1 MLLNMACASSGDA
14 VLPQAKRRSW
24 NSSMPRTAL
33 VEESLLFF
41 FCNQIPHEVLKGGR
55 RTLQVP
61 GDPTGTLLPPS
72 SFVRH
77 TTNASNELLQV
88 GQN

>member
-41 FCNQIPHEVLKGGR
+41 CNQIPHEVLKGR
-55 RTLQVP
+55 EE
-61 GDPTGTLLPPS
+61 DPTGTRYPVLPPS
-72 SFVRH
+72 SFVTAH
-77 TTNASNELLQV
+77 NERLQ
-88 GQN
+88 

>member
-41 FCNQIPHEVLKGGR
+41 CYQIPHEVLREGPSLGSGYPV
-55 RTLQVP
+55 L
-61 GDPTGTLLPPS
+61 PTS
-72 SFVRH
+72 SFVTAH
-77 TTNASNELLQV
+77 NERLQ
-88 GQN
+88 